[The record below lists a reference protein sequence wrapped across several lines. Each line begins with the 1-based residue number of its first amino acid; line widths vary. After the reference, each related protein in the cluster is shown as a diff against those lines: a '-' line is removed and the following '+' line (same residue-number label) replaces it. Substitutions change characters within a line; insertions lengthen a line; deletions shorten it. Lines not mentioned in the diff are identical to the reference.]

1 MRRALLVL
9 ALLVATGGIL
19 IGAFGPGLEEGD
31 RLWPIAWV
39 LWAPVGYLILVR
51 RPGNG
56 VGSAALIIGLAWGV
70 GFALLTVSSTLP
82 VGPVA
87 AWAELVNILLGVLP
101 WIAIVW
107 LVLVYPSGGYAG
119 RAERVTGRLL
129 IGFGLIASIAFAV
142 DTTPMEETGLL
153 SPLAVPALQDIASA
167 LTADQSFLV
176 VIAFVLTAI
185 ILVVARWRRSVGVER
200 LQYQWLMMGALAFL
214 LIMTIGQFVPED
226 NPGEVLWI
234 LGGSAIPGAIG
245 VAVLRY
251 RLFEIDRL
259 ISRTVGYLVVVGLL
273 AAVFFGVVTTVSS
286 LLQVESDL
294 AIAASTLAVAALF
307 NPLRRRVQDLV
318 DRRFNRSR
326 YDTQL
331 VMDAFA
337 GSLRH
342 QLDTEQVVDG
352 WVGVVSETMQPTSVG
367 VWLRVGSAS

>member
-19 IGAFGPGLEEGD
+19 IGALGPGLEEGD

-70 GFALLTVSSTLP
+70 GFALLTVSATLP

-226 NPGEVLWI
+226 SPGEVLWI

-245 VAVLRY
+245 VAILRY